1 MQKINSLPIKSEKTV
16 KRDYWRDHVERWGK
30 STLSQEAYC
39 KAESISYNSF
49 VYWRGVFLSESQIKP
64 IQSTFTRVKVAAT
77 QSTTSDASRI
87 IQIKL
92 LSGHHIYLPD
102 TMKIENITAIIQAL
116 SVQHA

>member
-1 MQKINSLPIKSEKTV
+1 MQKIHSLAINTEKTA

-39 KAESISYNSF
+39 KAEGISYNSF
-49 VYWRGVFLSESQIKP
+49 VYWRGVFLSEAQIKP
-64 IQSTFTRVKVAAT
+64 IQSTFTPVKVTST
-77 QSTTSDASRI
+77 QSTISDVPRI

-102 TMKIENITAIIQAL
+102 TMKIENITALIQAL